1 MQNFCQNV
9 RHKYSWFRLEVINC
23 SSYRMW
29 QMSFRELDVI
39 LRTGYTTSYWSK
51 NDTAGFERL
60 DISCVFKLHSH
71 LKISFFMMSSY
82 NYFIYSLFQAFKI
95 RPRTPSDPRKAY
107 ITLLQEIP
115 EIAHIFSIGVT
126 KQSEC
131 DLDQFLIFKVRKKL
145 LCLITVG
152 KPILLF
158 ILVTCFGCNTM
169 SVTDLDEYHLQIPLG
184 MKSIDDFLLEY
195 EANSYF
201 QDYHCVM

>member
-1 MQNFCQNV
+1 
-9 RHKYSWFRLEVINC
+9 
-23 SSYRMW
+23 MW
-29 QMSFRELDVI
+29 QMSFRELDVV
-39 LRTGYTTSYWSK
+39 LRTGYTSSYWSK
-51 NDTAGFERL
+51 NDTASFERL

-95 RPRTPSDPRKAY
+95 RPRTPSDPREAY
-107 ITLLQEIP
+107 ITLLQEIL
-115 EIAHIFSIGVT
+115 EIAHIFSVGVT
-126 KQSEC
+126 KQSES

-169 SVTDLDEYHLQIPLG
+169 SVTNLDEYHLQIPLG
-184 MKSIDDFLLEY
+184 TKSIEDFILEY

-201 QDYHCVM
+201 QDYHCAT

>member
-1 MQNFCQNV
+1 
-9 RHKYSWFRLEVINC
+9 
-23 SSYRMW
+23 MW
-29 QMSFRELDVI
+29 QMSFRELGVI
-39 LRTGYTTSYWSK
+39 VKTGCTSSYWSK

-71 LKISFFMMSSY
+71 LKISFFMVSSY

-95 RPRTPSDPRKAY
+95 RPRTPSDPREAY
-107 ITLLQEIP
+107 ITLLQQIP
-115 EIAHIFSIGVT
+115 EIAHIFSVGIT
-126 KQSEC
+126 KQSES
-131 DLDQFLIFKVRKKL
+131 DLEQFIIFKVRTKL

-169 SVTDLDEYHLQIPLG
+169 SVTQLDEYHLQIPLG
-184 MKSIDDFLLEY
+184 TKSIDDFILEY

-201 QDYHCVM
+201 QDYHCVT

>member
-1 MQNFCQNV
+1 
-9 RHKYSWFRLEVINC
+9 
-23 SSYRMW
+23 MW
-29 QMSFRELDVI
+29 QMSFRELDVVV
-39 LRTGYTTSYWSK
+39 RTGYTSSYWSK

-71 LKISFFMMSSY
+71 LKISFFMVSSY

-95 RPRTPSDPRKAY
+95 RPRTPSDPRETY

-115 EIAHIFSIGVT
+115 EIAHIFSVGIM
-126 KQSEC
+126 KQSES

-169 SVTDLDEYHLQIPLG
+169 SVTNLDEYHLQIPLG
-184 MKSIDDFLLEY
+184 TKSFWNMKPILISRTIIVLRKFRIVY
-195 EANSYF
+195 IKYT
-201 QDYHCVM
+201 CVVTIQL

>member
-1 MQNFCQNV
+1 
-9 RHKYSWFRLEVINC
+9 
-23 SSYRMW
+23 
-29 QMSFRELDVI
+29 MSFRELDVV
-39 LRTGYTTSYWSK
+39 LRTGYTLSYWSK
-51 NDTAGFERL
+51 IDTAGFERL

-71 LKISFFMMSSY
+71 LKISFFLISSF
-82 NYFIYSLFQAFKI
+82 NYFIDSLFQAFKI
-95 RPRTPSDPRKAY
+95 RPRTPSNPREAY

-115 EIAHIFSIGVT
+115 EIAHIFSVGIT
-126 KQSEC
+126 KQSEL

-145 LCLITVG
+145 LRLITVG

-184 MKSIDDFLLEY
+184 TKSIDGFLLEY

-201 QDYHCVM
+201 EDYHCVT

>member
-1 MQNFCQNV
+1 MTLG
-9 RHKYSWFRLEVINC
+9 K
-23 SSYRMW
+23 
-29 QMSFRELDVI
+29 
-39 LRTGYTTSYWSK
+39 RT
-51 NDTAGFERL
+51 
-60 DISCVFKLHSH
+60 
-71 LKISFFMMSSY
+71 
-82 NYFIYSLFQAFKI
+82 
-95 RPRTPSDPRKAY
+95 

-115 EIAHIFSIGVT
+115 EIAHIFSVGIT
-126 KQSEC
+126 KQSES

-169 SVTDLDEYHLQIPLG
+169 SMTDLDEYHLQIPLG
-184 MKSIDDFLLEY
+184 TKSIDDFLLEY

>member
-1 MQNFCQNV
+1 
-9 RHKYSWFRLEVINC
+9 
-23 SSYRMW
+23 MW

-39 LRTGYTTSYWSK
+39 VRTGYTSSYWSK
-51 NDTAGFERL
+51 NNTASFERL

-71 LKISFFMMSSY
+71 LKISFFMVSSY

-95 RPRTPSDPRKAY
+95 RPRTPSDPREVY
-107 ITLLQEIP
+107 ITLLQEIL
-115 EIAHIFSIGVT
+115 EIAHIFSVGIT
-126 KQSEC
+126 KQSES
-131 DLDQFLIFKVRKKL
+131 DLDQFLIFKVHKKL

-184 MKSIDDFLLEY
+184 MKSIDDFILEY

-201 QDYHCVM
+201 QDYHCLM